1 MSRKKGA
8 ILPTTRMIHE
18 RELEKAKNQIIRK
31 EKIKATMLEKH
42 AKAVFCFG
50 YFTSIAEAKDKLG
63 VQNIQIINAD
73 KSGGTAKSLNWI
85 KDEAK
90 LARIKKH
97 VDAIISIQNYT
108 IIVLLIVY
116 FAFLFT
122 LYLIS

>member
-8 ILPTTRMIHE
+8 ILPTARQIHE
-18 RELEKAKNQIIRK
+18 RELEKSKNQVIRK

-63 VQNIQIINAD
+63 IQNIQIINAD

-97 VDAIISIQNYT
+97 VDAIISIQNE
-108 IIVLLIVY
+108 
-116 FAFLFT
+116 
-122 LYLIS
+122 SK

>member
-1 MSRKKGA
+1 MSRKPGA

-18 RELEKAKNQIIRK
+18 REMKKAENQIIRK
-31 EKIKATMLEKH
+31 EKIKATMLEKFS
-42 AKAVFCFG
+42 KPVFCFG

-90 LARIKKH
+90 LSRIKKH
-97 VDAIISIQNYT
+97 VDAIISIQNE
-108 IIVLLIVY
+108 
-116 FAFLFT
+116 
-122 LYLIS
+122 SK

>member
-1 MSRKKGA
+1 MPKKPGA

-18 RELEKAKNQIIRK
+18 REMKKAENQVIRK

-73 KSGGTAKSLNWI
+73 KTGGTAKSLNWI
-85 KDEAK
+85 KDETK
-90 LARIKKH
+90 LALIKKH
-97 VDAIISIQNYT
+97 VEAIIRIQNENK
-108 IIVLLIVY
+108 
-116 FAFLFT
+116 
-122 LYLIS
+122 

>member
-1 MSRKKGA
+1 MSRKPGA
-8 ILPTTRMIHE
+8 ILPTAKQIHQRQVDKE
-18 RELEKAKNQIIRK
+18 ANQIIRK

-73 KSGGTAKSLNWI
+73 KSGGTAKSLSWI

-97 VDAIISIQNYT
+97 VDAIISIQNE
-108 IIVLLIVY
+108 
-116 FAFLFT
+116 
-122 LYLIS
+122 SK